1 MFRFHEKLLLP
12 KIDALFTAL
21 YSDVNRSF
29 SWSVNTTTDALLT
42 ANIPFPLDY
51 CRSTSN
57 SQGNG
62 RINCTDLYVIALTR
76 LAGVIFCWLFVK
88 IMTSLLEVVR
98 CVQKGSIKMQPWKWT
113 KDMATTYSH
122 LSKDLITDLGQ
133 SIKANANGTG
143 LQTGFCQWHPI
154 HKFQSASLCLESVEN
169 AR

>member
-1 MFRFHEKLLLP
+1 M
-12 KIDALFTAL
+12 TASL
-21 YSDVNRSF
+21 
-29 SWSVNTTTDALLT
+29 
-42 ANIPFPLDY
+42 
-51 CRSTSN
+51 
-57 SQGNG
+57 
-62 RINCTDLYVIALTR
+62 
-76 LAGVIFCWLFVK
+76 IFCWLFAK

-154 HKFQSASLCLESVEN
+154 HKFQSVSLCLESVEN
-169 AR
+169 ARYNFFYWFPVSHMLCGGDVFLSLRKHFQSGFTGQMIPPHVRHCRARFFYSTSVLFVVKQLDGKSCWWA

>member
-1 MFRFHEKLLLP
+1 M
-12 KIDALFTAL
+12 TASL
-21 YSDVNRSF
+21 
-29 SWSVNTTTDALLT
+29 
-42 ANIPFPLDY
+42 
-51 CRSTSN
+51 
-57 SQGNG
+57 
-62 RINCTDLYVIALTR
+62 
-76 LAGVIFCWLFVK
+76 IFCWLFAK

-154 HKFQSASLCLESVEN
+154 HKFQSVSLCLESVEN
-169 AR
+169 ARYNFFYLFPVSHNAGVMCFCHYVNTSNPDSLGRWYLPMCATAALASFIQLLFCL